1 MHRETKTEFDVL
13 LNAVQEV
20 YDLDI
25 LSVRREREYVNARI
39 IFSYILFERGF
50 SKSEI
55 GRYLGKNHATICH
68 YCKNFPA
75 YIKQDAMLKR
85 MYEEAKT
92 VYMNSFDPV
101 YTMERSELKSE
112 VFSLREKVNDLYSQ
126 IEESRRERKDANAES
141 TRMEGIMKLVSQ
153 RTPMGSEKEVERKL
167 TTWFNGLY

>member
-55 GRYLGKNHATICH
+55 GRY
-68 YCKNFPA
+68 
-75 YIKQDAMLKR
+75 
-85 MYEEAKT
+85 
-92 VYMNSFDPV
+92 
-101 YTMERSELKSE
+101 
-112 VFSLREKVNDLYSQ
+112 
-126 IEESRRERKDANAES
+126 
-141 TRMEGIMKLVSQ
+141 
-153 RTPMGSEKEVERKL
+153 
-167 TTWFNGLY
+167 